1 MTALVLSLF
10 LCLFLISCGF
20 GEPEQGVVA
29 SINGRVVTLDQL
41 EAMQDAT
48 SMTMD
53 ASLPQAAERL
63 RREYGFALTELLVLE
78 LVNQQL
84 EKKKIPVTAAE
95 IAAEEAVIRGDY
107 PGNSFDTML
116 REESIDLTTWRF
128 LLKNHLAVQKF
139 RKQILR
145 SGISIAS
152 EEVEAYYHQNSA
164 EFVRPAWVYYITIS
178 GEDKKDVEQGRAQL
192 LSTADPAKVQ
202 REHPDLVVYTARMS
216 KKRLAPELAADV
228 AGLKP
233 GQTTAVRKTREGFG
247 ILLLLDEGPEKRLTP
262 TEAYPLIEDVL
273 LDRKLQNAYTQW
285 AETSLS
291 KAKIRVTRHLLPPVA
306 IKKSGGNATIPS
318 PKDADAGGGNATLP
332 AGG

>member
-1 MTALVLSLF
+1 MNYTSFLRCFRKMALALSLSLSF
-10 LCLFLISCGF
+10 LLFSCGF

-29 SINGRVVTLDQL
+29 TINGRAVTLNQL

-48 SMTMD
+48 SMTAD
-53 ASLPQAAERL
+53 SPLPQGAERL

-95 IAAEEAVIRGDY
+95 IAAEEGVIRGDY

-116 REESIDLTTWRF
+116 REESIDLATWRF

-139 RKQILR
+139 RKQVLR

-164 EFVRPAWVYYITIS
+164 EFIRPAWVYYITIS

-202 REHPDLVVYTARMS
+202 REHPGLVVYTARMS

-273 LDRKLQNAYTQW
+273 LDRKLQDAYTQW

-291 KAKIRVTRHLLPPVA
+291 KAKIRVTRHLLPPA
-306 IKKSGGNATIPS
+306 ARKKVSDGNTTATS
-318 PKDADAGGGNATLP
+318 P
-332 AGG
+332 